1 MAYLLDT
8 NILLRIIQPS
18 HPFYERAVCAVE
30 SLLGQ
35 GETVYFCPQNVREF
49 WNVCTRPEENNGL
62 GMIPAQVVS
71 EVETLESSL
80 TFLPDSSAVYPEWR
94 RLVEAYAVVGV
105 QVHDT
110 NLVAVMNTGG
120 IDHLLTF
127 NPTHFRRFAG
137 ITIVEP

>member
-18 HPFYERAVCAVE
+18 HPFYERAVRAVE

-49 WNVCTRPEENNGL
+49 WNVCTRPQENNGL

-94 RLVEAYAVVGV
+94 RLVESYAVVGV

-120 IDHLLTF
+120 IDHFLTF